1 MSPQAQG
8 QALVRT
14 RPRPGLRQALACL
27 LLVLWAAAPAM
38 AATEGAETSAT
49 ALRRFALIVGAN
61 NGGSSRERLHYAG
74 SDARAMSGVLAQ
86 LGGIPSQDSALL
98 LEPNPAALVTALE
111 QLGARIATARGPG
124 RRVELLFYYS
134 GHSDDSGLLLGEER
148 LPYSVLRA
156 SIDRAAADVTIAIL
170 DSCSAGSFTRLK
182 GGVQRPPFLIDTSVR
197 VSGHAF
203 LASSSANE
211 AAQESDRIGSSFFT
225 HYLISGLR
233 GAADVSGDGRV
244 TLNEAYNFAFNETLA
259 RTEKTLS
266 GAQHPAYDIQLAGT
280 GDVVMTDLRDPS
292 ARLELPRELQG
303 RLYVRSRSGSLT
315 AELTKLGGSRITLAL
330 EPGPYQVTVER
341 DGRIYET
348 QIDLAPGQ
356 TGTLMPALLAKVT
369 GERTL
374 LRGLGQDVRWVPVN
388 FGVVPTLSINTLYG
402 RRVLN
407 NFSLNLLAGR
417 STSLRGLELGVF
429 ANTQTEDSLGI
440 QFSGAYNSVGGSQL
454 GIQLAMG
461 VNVVGGSSLGIQLAS
476 AANIVGGNSAG
487 FMMTAGL
494 NLVGGQSWGFHLSAM
509 DVVRSN
515 FRGVQLAALAAFSGG
530 QMSGMQLSMGLSQ
543 AGEVYGVQFGFINV
557 GGHVHGA
564 QLGFINIADRV
575 DGAQIGF
582 VNIARSVDGAAIGLL
597 SLIKDGTH
605 TLEVYGSDLMPFNLG
620 MKLGSKRAY
629 GIFGA
634 GIDPIHDKIRWS
646 YGFGLGAHFPIR
658 MFFVDVDL
666 MAHIMQPDITRYDSS
681 PFSELTELRLLV
693 GWQALPKLAI
703 FVGPTV
709 HVSVSN
715 DPCCDGRVSMLG
727 GAERSWD
734 SGDLKI
740 RLGPGFAVGLRAF

>member
-14 RPRPGLRQALACL
+14 RPRPGLGQALACL

-61 NGGSSRERLHYAG
+61 NGGSGRERLHYAG

-374 LRGLGQDVRWVPVN
+374 LRGLGQDVRWVPAN
-388 FGVVPTLSINTLYG
+388 FGVIPTLSINTLYG

-440 QFSGAYNSVGGSQL
+440 QISGAYNSVGGSQL

>member
-374 LRGLGQDVRWVPVN
+374 LRGLGQDVRWVPAN
-388 FGVVPTLSINTLYG
+388 FGVIPTLSINTLYG

-440 QFSGAYNSVGGSQL
+440 QISGAYNSVGGSQL